1 MNLLS
6 IEELLDEKTL
16 LYNVVDESG
25 NIILKAGEILT
36 PGKILQLRQIP
47 KLYRIDL
54 ESSNKIN
61 SEYNFIVSNSE
72 SLNSN
77 SAKTETIFNEKS
89 YLMTKIPKTVFSIDK
104 LDTKNFKGV
113 INKTSKIDSLTQNR
127 IKLFYTKIIDAVKK
141 NNYADVVPMY
151 NEIRDKI
158 LYDIKTLLNNVNHFS
173 QLKLLGEYSLC
184 HSLNVAIL
192 AAALSYK
199 LGLSQDIVS
208 DVTLGAL
215 YHDIGKIYLPQ
226 NVLEPQGILSENVKL
241 YKTHP
246 EIGYRVLKEKLN
258 VEENIAK
265 IVLNHHECVNG
276 TGFPNG
282 LSMQNIDTPTAI
294 ISVCNYFDNLTF
306 NKTEYKIK
314 NTREALK
321 IMLKTGSLYFKAE
334 ILYGFI
340 NMFSYNDTMPFEEM
354 IL

>member
-89 YLMTKIPKTVFSIDK
+89 YLMTRIPKTVFSIDK

-158 LYDIKTLLNNVNHFS
+158 LYDIKT
-173 QLKLLGEYSLC
+173 
-184 HSLNVAIL
+184 
-192 AAALSYK
+192 
-199 LGLSQDIVS
+199 
-208 DVTLGAL
+208 
-215 YHDIGKIYLPQ
+215 
-226 NVLEPQGILSENVKL
+226 
-241 YKTHP
+241 
-246 EIGYRVLKEKLN
+246 
-258 VEENIAK
+258 
-265 IVLNHHECVNG
+265 
-276 TGFPNG
+276 
-282 LSMQNIDTPTAI
+282 
-294 ISVCNYFDNLTF
+294 
-306 NKTEYKIK
+306 
-314 NTREALK
+314 
-321 IMLKTGSLYFKAE
+321 
-334 ILYGFI
+334 
-340 NMFSYNDTMPFEEM
+340 
-354 IL
+354 